1 MGVSIIGSI
10 MSDANSG
17 AAFNDTGT
25 DYIFRESIISPKDP
39 TWYVLNAES
48 GVANNTPAFN

>member
-1 MGVSIIGSI
+1 